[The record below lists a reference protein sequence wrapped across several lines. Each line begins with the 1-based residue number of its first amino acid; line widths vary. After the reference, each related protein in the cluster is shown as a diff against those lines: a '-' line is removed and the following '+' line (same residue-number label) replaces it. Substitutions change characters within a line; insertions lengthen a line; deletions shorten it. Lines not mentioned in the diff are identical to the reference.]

1 VSGGHQTG
9 RQAQAKSYPPTLL
22 AYLHVAAY
30 TKGPACKGKETEN
43 AMKMV
48 LYLETS
54 QPCGT
59 VYRFG
64 LGCFVPPEL
73 VSLALL
79 LVRWF

>member
-1 VSGGHQTG
+1 
-9 RQAQAKSYPPTLL
+9 
-22 AYLHVAAY
+22 
-30 TKGPACKGKETEN
+30 
-43 AMKMV
+43 MKMV

-64 LGCFVPPEL
+64 LGCVVPPEL